1 MKDYTNYS
9 DKELAN
15 ALKSLNKRVKEQ
27 VFLEIYNRYNRM
39 IYQYISKHFN
49 NQGDTNDIFQDVFL
63 KFIDMVNKDLEI
75 YSIKLLLL
83 TITRNLCINQYKKKK
98 ELLVDNIEELII
110 GSDFAESNNIMKI
123 LNKGLD
129 LLDELDKD
137 VLLLK
142 YYDGLS
148 YEEISELTK
157 LPKTLLKSRL
167 WRAKEKLKIYLIPYL
182 KDIRDEIENNN

>member
-1 MKDYTNYS
+1 MIDYTNYS
-9 DKELAN
+9 DKELAKS
-15 ALKSLNKRVKEQ
+15 LKSLNKRSKEQ
-27 VFLEIYNRYNRM
+27 VFLEIYNRYNRI

-49 NQGDTNDIFQDVFL
+49 NQSDTNDIFQDVFL
-63 KFIDMVNKDLEI
+63 KFIDMVNKELEI
-75 YSIKLLLL
+75 NNIKILLL

-123 LNKGLD
+123 LNKGLE

-167 WRAKEKLKIYLIPYL
+167 WRAKEKLKIYLIPHL
-182 KDIRDEIENNN
+182 KDIRNEIENNN